1 MSAPAVQQVAPAEDR
16 SQSHSLDEEKNGK
29 TTTEV
34 NADNSGN
41 ESEDD
46 GTEPQNGVKKIQ
58 AITSAWTYQ
67 ALIVTY
73 VLIWVTSYTHSM
85 QQQMN
90 SNLAPYV
97 TSAFQRHG
105 LTATTGVVSSLAGGI
120 SQLPLAKIINIFGR
134 MEGYILAHL
143 LCCLGLLMMAVCQNV
158 ETYAAAQVFWSVGS
172 GGIGYIHTVLI
183 SDTTSVRNRMIIYT
197 LNSTAYIANAFA
209 GPVIAQL
216 FYEKSSFRWA
226 FGSFAIIFPVFGLLI
241 TGMLWFNLKKAY
253 KTGNGPQLTKSGR
266 TFQESVL
273 FYLRE
278 FDVVG
283 MLLIMWGFS
292 LLLLPFSLVRY
303 TTKGWAAGHIIA
315 MIVLGVILLVAF
327 GFWER
332 LYAATPLVPWKNLK
346 DRTIL
351 GSAAVAL
358 VISLSFGSWDSFF
371 SSYLQVI
378 HRQSISQAGFIGNI
392 YTIASC
398 TWGPIVGLLI
408 RQTNRYKWIAI
419 SAIPVACLS
428 TGLLIHFRTPD
439 TYIGYIIMSQ
449 ILKAV
454 SAGTIIIC
462 EQLAVMAV
470 VKHNEISVMLALI
483 GLATSV
489 GRSVGRAISGGIWTN
504 ELPIFLAKYLPEEN
518 QADLMTIYG
527 DIEVQLKAAWGSPV
541 RNAIVRAYGDTQR
554 HMVICGAAFMPL
566 ALACVFLWKNVN
578 VAKVHQTKGQV
589 W

>member
-1 MSAPAVQQVAPAEDR
+1 MSAPAVQQVAPVEDR

-34 NADNSGN
+34 NADHSGN

-90 SNLAPYV
+90 TQLAPYV
-97 TSAFQRHG
+97 TSAFKRHG

-172 GGIGYIHTVLI
+172 GGIGYLHTVII
-183 SDTTSVRNRMIIYT
+183 SDTTSVRNRMVIFT

-216 FYEKSSFRWA
+216 FYKKSSFRWA

-253 KTGNGPQLTKSGR
+253 KIGKGPELTKSGR

-315 MIVLGVILLVAF
+315 MIILGVILLVAF

-358 VISLSFGSWDSFF
+358 VISLSFSSWDSFF
-371 SSYLQVI
+371 SSYLQVV
-378 HRQSISQAGFIGNI
+378 HRQTISQAGFILNI

-428 TGLLIHFRTPD
+428 TGLLIHFHP
-439 TYIGYIIMSQ
+439 
-449 ILKAV
+449 KAV

-504 ELPIFLAKYLPEEN
+504 ELPQFLAKYLPEEN

-527 DIEVQLKAAWGSPV
+527 DITVQLKAAWGSPV

-566 ALACVFLWKNVN
+566 ALGCVFLWKNVI
-578 VAKVHQTKGQV
+578 VSKVHQTKGQV